1 MPDSGVSSTT
11 PPLAFG
17 AWELVVGV
25 GVGGCLELGWH
36 VGLPN
41 GQMKKTNMGKL
52 DEAKRLLLGIL
63 KKAALEWGCM
73 WGK

>member
-25 GVGGCLELGWH
+25 GVGLVVWS
-36 VGLPN
+36 
-41 GQMKKTNMGKL
+41 
-52 DEAKRLLLGIL
+52 
-63 KKAALEWGCM
+63 
-73 WGK
+73 